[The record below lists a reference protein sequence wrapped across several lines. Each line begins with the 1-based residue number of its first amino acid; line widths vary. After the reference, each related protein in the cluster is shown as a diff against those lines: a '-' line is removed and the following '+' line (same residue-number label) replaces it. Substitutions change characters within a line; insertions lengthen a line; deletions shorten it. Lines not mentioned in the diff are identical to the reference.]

1 MMRLA
6 HPNKS
11 RHGGRRRV
19 LGWLVGPGCAA
30 LLLAAM
36 GISHL
41 NFPEP
46 ADAAPYH
53 AALLDINAGL
63 PIEFGPWEGKPIE
76 LPTAA
81 VQLLK
86 PNVLLGRAFVDM
98 EHRRAGQFLL
108 VQCKDARD
116 LSGHWPPN
124 CYKTSGYTQTGAVER
139 TWTVDGVELP
149 GVEYTFVRQTAHER
163 SAMVVANF
171 LILPT
176 VGYVR
181 SMKDVYEAGSD
192 YSRRYLGA
200 AQVQVVTAANLPQE
214 ARDGIFHDLVSAH
227 LPLIRAVADPD
238 LATAAAR

>member
-1 MMRLA
+1 MRFA
-6 HPNKS
+6 HPNHPRAS
-11 RHGGRRRV
+11 VRRRT
-19 LGWLVGPGCAA
+19 LGWLVGPGLAA
-30 LLLAAM
+30 VLLAAM
-36 GISHL
+36 GVSHL

-53 AALLDINAGL
+53 AALLDAAAEL
-63 PIEFGPWEGKPIE
+63 PLEFGPWEGKPIE

-86 PNVLLGRAFVDM
+86 PNVLLGRAFVDT

-108 VQCKDARD
+108 VQCQDARD

-124 CYKTSGYTQTGAVER
+124 CYKTSGYTQTDRVER
-139 TWTVDGVELP
+139 TWNVDGTVLP
-149 GVEYTFVRQTAHER
+149 GVEYTFVRDTNNQR

-181 SMKDVYEAGSD
+181 SMDDVYEAGSD

-200 AQVQVVTAANLPQE
+200 AQVQVITAATLDRE
-214 ARDGIFHDLVSAH
+214 ARDAIFQDLVSAH
-227 LPLIRAVADPD
+227 LSLIRAVAESDS
-238 LATAAAR
+238 AAAAAP

>member
-1 MMRLA
+1 MRFA
-6 HPNKS
+6 HPNHPRAS
-11 RHGGRRRV
+11 VRRRT

-30 LLLAAM
+30 VLLAAM

-53 AALLDINAGL
+53 AALLEIEAGL
-63 PIEFGPWEGKPIE
+63 PLEFGPWEGQPIE

-86 PNVLLGRAFVDM
+86 PNVLLGRAFVDT
-98 EHRRAGQFLL
+98 ERRRAGQFLL
-108 VQCKDARD
+108 AQCRDARD

-124 CYKTSGYTQTGAVER
+124 CYKTSGYTQTGRVER

-149 GVEYTFVRQTAHER
+149 GVEYTFVRETANER

-181 SMKDVYEAGSD
+181 SMDDVYEAGSD

-200 AQVQVVTAANLPQE
+200 AQVQVVTSAGLPPD
-214 ARDGIFHDLVSAH
+214 ARDAIFNELVSAH

-238 LATAAAR
+238 RAATLAP